1 MLQLAVSLGVLSAK
15 MSGMWV
21 LCPGREWA
29 PETPSAWNLACVSF
43 SAVGSALGPAV
54 PQGAPGGD
62 FWHLLVSENLGNK
75 AVGCSL
81 QGGGACRGE
90 SGPLSVWVASGLIP
104 HALPCWDL
112 VGVRVPSPAP
122 TLCPWHPRCHCA
134 QGLVAW
140 A

>member
-1 MLQLAVSLGVLSAK
+1 MRGQGWRRNRISSVLELAVSLGVPSAK
-15 MSGMWV
+15 MSGTWV

-29 PETPSAWNLACVSF
+29 PQTTSAWNLACVSF

-62 FWHLLVSENLGNK
+62 FWHLLVSENLGGK

-90 SGPLSVWVASGLIP
+90 SGPVSVGGWLLGSSHTHC
-104 HALPCWDL
+104 HAGIW
-112 VGVRVPSPAP
+112 
-122 TLCPWHPRCHCA
+122 
-134 QGLVAW
+134 
-140 A
+140 